1 MGTIQN
7 RKQSLIQTPLLV
19 MKSEDI
25 INAWA
30 WVRKNNQ
37 SIPDDVLD
45 LMKDAAIEKLST
57 PIPDTDGKEQ
67 DYWKERCEAAEA
79 VIDKFAAIPLHPDV
93 TESGKTIFKQWQ
105 ELKSTPIPI
114 LTPCGGWID
123 GNILPKE
130 PGLYVCICEENK
142 DGIKTQRATFGEFRL
157 HYDKIFVNEDLYGKV
172 IKWYNDESPSPSD
185 RERIDYWQKLYS
197 ESESKL
203 SDAKTEIERLKGFI
217 AEVAIFHHDANPS
230 KLIEKARKLI

>member
-1 MGTIQN
+1 MEQGKAKMLTKEEIN
-7 RKQSLIQTPLLV
+7 DEAGKRFPPFIADDLGAKRDYNEISRLV
-19 MKSEDI
+19 FISG
-25 INAWA
+25 
-30 WVRKNNQ
+30 
-37 SIPDDVLD
+37 
-45 LMKDAAIEKLST
+45 AIYGYQLADCE
-57 PIPDTDGKEQ
+57 
-67 DYWKERCEAAEA
+67 YWKKRCEAAEA